1 MSVSFD
7 TCYAETYS
15 AYLASNTTYNEDPYC
30 QCYISEFDTYT
41 AQGSSNAMRGIF
53 VLLFLLSISGLCF
66 VSLTII
72 YDKRLQAHPQPLIAY
87 ICIAEALM
95 SYNALLQVLNP
106 VWISCY
112 FGLDQIF
119 AWTTGHFYMAEN
131 REQGVKDLWASLNT
145 LCWSNSNFFLFF

>member
-1 MSVSFD
+1 
-7 TCYAETYS
+7 
-15 AYLASNTTYNEDPYC
+15 
-30 QCYISEFDTYT
+30 
-41 AQGSSNAMRGIF
+41 MRGIF
-53 VLLFLLSISGLCF
+53 CLLFLISVAGLCF

-112 FGLDQIF
+112 FGLDQIL
-119 AWTTGHFYMAEN
+119 AWTTGHWFMK
-131 REQGVKDLWASLNT
+131 RDKTIGVSDLYHALNT